1 MRTDHDERSTA
12 TEHAAGPSSS
22 PGGSGWVR
30 VCANADLAPNTPLRV
45 VIGNN
50 AIVIVRGTDGVVHA
64 LDDTCTH
71 GQVSLSEGFVEG
83 NELECW
89 AHGAT
94 FDLETGAALT
104 LPATKPLRVYPVAIN
119 DEDIV
124 ILSAGRFADGSDVD
138 GNGVK

>member
-1 MRTDHDERSTA
+1 MRTDDGYRSTP
-12 TEHAAGPSSS
+12 TEHAANLSSS
-22 PGGSGWVR
+22 TDGSGWVR
-30 VCANADLAPNTPLRV
+30 VCVGADLAPNTPLRA

-50 AIVIVRGTDGVVHA
+50 AVVIVRGTDGVVYA

-83 NELECW
+83 NEIECW

-94 FDLETGAALT
+94 FDLATGAALS

-124 ILSAGRFADGSDVD
+124 ISSAGRFAERSDVD
-138 GNGVK
+138 RDGVK